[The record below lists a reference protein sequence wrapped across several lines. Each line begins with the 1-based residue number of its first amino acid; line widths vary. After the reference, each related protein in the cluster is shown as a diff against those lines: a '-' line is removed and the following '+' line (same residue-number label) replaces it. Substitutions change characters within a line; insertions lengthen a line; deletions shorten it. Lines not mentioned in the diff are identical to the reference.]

1 MRKAEQ
7 ILRFI
12 KKSGTKG
19 RRFTDIQRF
28 IFNINKPH
36 LKFDPVHDR
45 GYYCNPLCGAQQHRW
60 LKSDSDGLR
69 STRTG
74 YEGLLSYCK
83 KNKKGR
89 YTLNVI
95 PRGKLFPNKFTP

>member
-28 IFNINKPH
+28 IFNVNKPH
-36 LKFDPVHDR
+36 IKFDSVHDR
-45 GYYCNPLCGAQQHRW
+45 GYYCNPLCG
-60 LKSDSDGLR
+60 SYSYD
-69 STRTG
+69 
-74 YEGLLSYCK
+74 GLLSYCK
-83 KNKKGR
+83 KNKNGR
-89 YTLNVI
+89 WTLNVL
-95 PRGKLFPNKFTP
+95 PKGQLYK

>member
-28 IFNINKPH
+28 IFNVNKPH
-36 LKFDPVHDR
+36 IKFDPVHDR
-45 GYYCNPLCGAQQHRW
+45 GYYCNPLCGSYAY
-60 LKSDSDGLR
+60 D
-69 STRTG
+69 
-74 YEGLLSYCK
+74 GLLSYCK
-83 KNKKGR
+83 KNKNRRWTLNALPKGR
-89 YTLNVI
+89 LY
-95 PRGKLFPNKFTP
+95 K